1 MTQFHSMDGLLNS
14 LLSDQV
20 IGKDLSADDKA
31 TVRAMVG
38 ELMGE
43 LNGQFPYDPMADQEI
58 HDETDSIASSD
69 TALIEFDTL
78 FSELGVDS
86 NDISADVT
94 MNDLLNEQSD
104 INLVEILGHHVD
116 ATSDVVEVLSTR
128 PDREQILD
136 ELRRVELQ
144 LTALS
149 FGVADLRHTLEH
161 PTQQLAQHPWK
172 QSLKALLLREFN
184 IVNVWVRG
192 L

>member
-20 IGKDLSADDKA
+20 LGKDLSADDKA

-43 LNGQFPYDPMADQEI
+43 LDGQLPYDPMADQEI
-58 HDETDSIASSD
+58 HDETDSIASSN
-69 TALIEFDTL
+69 TALTEFNTL
-78 FSELGVDS
+78 LSELGVDS
-86 NDISADVT
+86 NDISADVA
-94 MNDLLNEQSD
+94 MNDLLHEQSD

-116 ATSDVVEVLSTR
+116 AASDVVEVLSTR
-128 PDREQILD
+128 PNREQMLD

-149 FGVADLRHTLEH
+149 FGVADLRHTLEY
-161 PTQQLAQHPWK
+161 PTQHPAQHPWK